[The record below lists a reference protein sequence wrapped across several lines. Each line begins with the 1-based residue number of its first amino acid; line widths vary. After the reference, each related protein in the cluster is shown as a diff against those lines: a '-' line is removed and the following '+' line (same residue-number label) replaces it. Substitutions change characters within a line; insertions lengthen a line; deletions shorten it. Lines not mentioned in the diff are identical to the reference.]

1 MAAPVGSFA
10 APIRSGPAPGF
21 ASILV
26 GGHAVMH
33 RGIRALLAFSAAV
46 PVLLAGCSSGGGHSK
61 APASVSPTDASA
73 YKGQMFPSPRPR
85 PAFTLTDT
93 QGQTYNFGT
102 QTKDHPTLLYFGYTH
117 CPDICPTTMAT
128 FGVALQRVPAA
139 VRKDTRVVF
148 VTTDPTRDT
157 PTVIGR
163 WLAHFDEGL
172 PVKFIGLTGNQAQ
185 VNAAQQL
192 AGVPLATE
200 DGQQHS
206 AEVLLYG
213 ADNKDR
219 VFYTAGANPAD
230 ISHDLPLVGKQ
241 EE

>member
-1 MAAPVGSFA
+1 MHRVS
-10 APIRSGPAPGF
+10 
-21 ASILV
+21 
-26 GGHAVMH
+26 MH
-33 RGIRALLAFSAAV
+33 RGIRALLALSAAV
-46 PVLLAGCSSGGGHSK
+46 PVLLAGCSSGGGHAK
-61 APASVSPTDASA
+61 APASISPTDASA
-73 YKGQMFPSPRPR
+73 YKGQMFPTPRPR
-85 PAFTLTDT
+85 PSFTLTDT
-93 QGQTYNFGT
+93 QGTTYNFGT
-102 QTKDHPTLLYFGYTH
+102 ETKDHPTLLYFGYTH

-172 PVKFIGLTGNQAQ
+172 PVKFVGLTGNQAQ